1 MFLDFF
7 LYLKN
12 NKLPVTI
19 TEYLT
24 LLEALDKDVVE
35 YDTTDF
41 YYLSKTIFVKN
52 EIFLDRFDVLFGQ
65 YFKDVSTIGA
75 ELFAL
80 IPEDWLKNKLDRE
93 FSEEEKAKIEAM
105 GGLEKLLERLKELFE
120 EQKERHEGGNIQKV

>member
-7 LYLKN
+7 LYLKQ

-35 YDTTDF
+35 FDSTDF
-41 YYLSKTIFVKN
+41 YYLSKTVFVKN

-65 YFKDVSTIGA
+65 YFKDVSKIGA

-80 IPEDWLKNKLDRE
+80 IPEDWLKNKLDRV
-93 FSEEEKAKIEAM
+93 FGRRKS
-105 GGLEKLLERLKELFE
+105 
-120 EQKERHEGGNIQKV
+120 QD

>member
-24 LLEALDKDVVE
+24 LLQALDKDVVE

-41 YYLSKTIFVKN
+41 YYLSKT
-52 EIFLDRFDVLFGQ
+52 VL
-65 YFKDVSTIGA
+65 
-75 ELFAL
+75 
-80 IPEDWLKNKLDRE
+80 LK
-93 FSEEEKAKIEAM
+93 
-105 GGLEKLLERLKELFE
+105 
-120 EQKERHEGGNIQKV
+120 

>member
-7 LYLKN
+7 LYLKQ

-41 YYLSKTIFVKN
+41 YYLSKTIYVKN
-52 EIFLDRFDVLFGQ
+52 EIFLDRFDVLFG
-65 YFKDVSTIGA
+65 YRKSRG
-75 ELFAL
+75 
-80 IPEDWLKNKLDRE
+80 R
-93 FSEEEKAKIEAM
+93 
-105 GGLEKLLERLKELFE
+105 
-120 EQKERHEGGNIQKV
+120 

>member
-7 LYLKN
+7 LYLKQ

-41 YYLSKTIFVKN
+41 YYLSKTVFVKN
-52 EIFLDRFDVLFGQ
+52 EIFLEINFFSNEIKL
-65 YFKDVSTIGA
+65 SII
-75 ELFAL
+75 
-80 IPEDWLKNKLDRE
+80 IPAAIA
-93 FSEEEKAKIEAM
+93 SP
-105 GGLEKLLERLKELFE
+105 
-120 EQKERHEGGNIQKV
+120 